1 MKPLIALVGRPN
13 VGKSTLFNRILR
25 QKSAI
30 VDPTPGV
37 TRDRHICPGE
47 WQGKQF
53 LLMDTGGYAPEN
65 DTMSIAMLEQTMHAF
80 ADADAIIFLLD
91 ARSGLTYVDLD
102 IIKLLQRTFH
112 DKKVFLAVNKV
123 DNPQVALEAAGLVR
137 SGFTDPYYISA
148 RDGSGVADLLDDVLA
163 SLPCPEG
170 EGIDPD
176 NSIKLA
182 VLGRPNVGKSSM
194 VNALLGT
201 DRQIV
206 SDIPGTTRD
215 AIDTILKRNQ
225 TEYTLIDTAGLRK
238 RTKID
243 AGIEYYSSLRTERS
257 IERCDVALVLL
268 DARVGLEGQDMKII
282 NMAIERKK
290 GVLILVN
297 KWDLVE
303 KDSKTSKTFTDDLV
317 QQLGNLNYIPVLF
330 TSALTKKNCYRAIDT
345 AAEIALNRRQKI
357 STSSLNKF
365 LQETIAMRHPS
376 TKSGKELKIKYMTQI
391 ASSHPVFAFFCNDPE
406 LLENNFRRFL
416 EKRLRENFNLEGI
429 PITMRFV
436 DKSPERH
443 THNS

>member
-25 QKSAI
+25 ERSAI

-37 TRDRHICPGE
+37 TRDRHISPGE

-53 LLMDTGGYAPEN
+53 LLMDTGGYALEN
-65 DTMSIAMLEQTMHAF
+65 DTISVAMLEQTMRAIS
-80 ADADAIIFLLD
+80 DADAVIFIVD

-102 IIKLLQRTFH
+102 ITRILQRTFK
-112 DKKVFLAVNKV
+112 DKRIFFAVNKV
-123 DNPQVALEAAGLVR
+123 DNPQVALEAAASISG
-137 SGFTDPYYISA
+137 GFTEPYFISA
-148 RDGSGVADLLDDVLA
+148 RDGSGVADMLDDVLE

-170 EGIDPD
+170 EGLEPD
-176 NSIKLA
+176 ATIKLA
-182 VLGRPNVGKSSM
+182 VLGRPNVGKSSL

-215 AIDTILKRNQ
+215 AIDTVFKRNQ
-225 TEYTLIDTAGLRK
+225 QEYTLIDTAGLRK

-243 AGIEYYSSLRTERS
+243 AGIEYYSSLRTDKA
-257 IERCDVALVLL
+257 IERCDVALVML
-268 DARVGLEGQDMKII
+268 DARVGLESQDMKII

-303 KDSKTSKTFTDDLV
+303 KDSKTSQRFVDNLE
-317 QQLGNLNYIPVLF
+317 QQLGNLNFIPVLF
-330 TSALTKKNCYRAIDT
+330 TSALTKKNCFRAVDT

-357 STSSLNKF
+357 ATSALNKF
-365 LQETIAMRHPS
+365 LQEAISQRHPS

-391 ASSHPVFAFFCNDPE
+391 ESSHPVFAFFCNNPE
-406 LLENNFRRFL
+406 LVESNFRRFL
-416 EKRLRENFNLEGI
+416 EKRLRDHFKLDGI
-429 PITMRFV
+429 PVTMRFIQ
-436 DKSPERH
+436 K
-443 THNS
+443 